1 MIIDANIL
9 LYACNTQAPEHAA
22 MREWFETALN
32 GPTQVALPWQSLTAF
47 LRLSTSPRS
56 YPAPLSPARAASQVR
71 EWLAAPTTLIP
82 TEGPKHIEILTDLLE
97 RHAIT
102 GPLVMD
108 AKLAA
113 LAIENGVEMVSTDGD
128 FARFSEIRWKNPLA
142 DA

>member
-9 LYACNTQAPEHAA
+9 LYACNTKAPEHARV
-22 MREWFETALN
+22 REWFESALN
-32 GPTQVALPWQSLTAF
+32 GPTQIALPWQSITAF

-56 YPAPLSPARAASQVR
+56 YPAPLTSARAVAQVN
-71 EWLAAPTTLIP
+71 EWLAAPTIWIP
-82 TEGPKHIEILTDLLE
+82 TEGPRHVEILARLLE
-97 RHAIT
+97 RHGIT

-113 LAIENGVEMVSTDGD
+113 LAVENGVEMVSTDGD
-128 FARFSEIRWKNPLA
+128 FARFSEIRWRNPLA